1 MKTIMEAVMDRITID
16 TSIYEFTKEIK
27 VRPTDKT
34 IDAHCVYGLT
44 TEYTFNK
51 ETDDFDEERHVLIE
65 ELFVPFKYRRQGI
78 GRALLRAALLRAAVS
93 DAKKRYPSMAI
104 KLVVEPLSPE
114 IDQDILVE
122 FYESEG
128 FSIEQDNDVIIMS
141 C

>member
-1 MKTIMEAVMDRITID
+1 MNGITID
-16 TSIYEFTKEIK
+16 TNIYEFTKEIR
-27 VRPTDKT
+27 VRPADKT
-34 IDAHCVYGLT
+34 IDAHCVYCL
-44 TEYTFNK
+44 YTDYIFNEK
-51 ETDDFDEERHVLIE
+51 TDDFDEERYVLIE

-78 GRALLRAALLRAAVS
+78 GRALLRAAVS

-104 KLVVEPLSPE
+104 KLVVGPLSPE

>member
-1 MKTIMEAVMDRITID
+1 MDQITVD
-16 TSIYEFTKEIK
+16 TSIYEFTREIK
-27 VRPTDKT
+27 IRPTDKT
-34 IDAHCVYGLT
+34 IDAHCVYGLH
-44 TEYTFNK
+44 
-51 ETDDFDEERHVLIE
+51 TDYNFSNNSDDYEEEHYVLIE

-78 GRALLRAALLRAAVS
+78 GRALLRAAVS

-128 FSIEQDNDVIIMS
+128 FSIEQADDVIIMS

>member
-1 MKTIMEAVMDRITID
+1 
-16 TSIYEFTKEIK
+16 
-27 VRPTDKT
+27 
-34 IDAHCVYGLT
+34 
-44 TEYTFNK
+44 
-51 ETDDFDEERHVLIE
+51 
-65 ELFVPFKYRRQGI
+65 
-78 GRALLRAALLRAAVS
+78 
-93 DAKKRYPSMAI
+93 MAI

>member
-1 MKTIMEAVMDRITID
+1 MDQITVD

-27 VRPTDKT
+27 IRPTDKT
-34 IDAHCVYGLT
+34 IDAHCVYCL
-44 TEYTFNK
+44 YTDYNFSNDS
-51 ETDDFDEERHVLIE
+51 EDYEEDQHVLIE
-65 ELFVPFKYRRQGI
+65 ELLVPFKYRRQGI
-78 GRALLRAALLRAAVS
+78 GRALLRAAVS
-93 DAKKRYPSMAI
+93 DDNKRYPSMAI

-128 FSIEQDNDVIIMS
+128 FSIEQADDVIIMS

>member
-1 MKTIMEAVMDRITID
+1 MDQITVD
-16 TSIYEFTKEIK
+16 TSIYEFTREIK
-27 VRPTDKT
+27 IRPTDKT
-34 IDAHCVYGLT
+34 IDAHCVYCLH
-44 TEYTFNK
+44 
-51 ETDDFDEERHVLIE
+51 TDYNFSNDSEDYEEDQHVLIE

-78 GRALLRAALLRAAVS
+78 GRALLRAAVS
-93 DAKKRYPSMAI
+93 DAKKWYPSMAI